1 MIKLTNL
8 LTEYNFKVSKDN
20 TYEWNDVN
28 DMHILYR
35 FNIDNN
41 PDKTQYKVIFEKR
54 KNGKYERMYMPEK
67 KGNVFKMTGENKA
80 FKINATVMDITLDFL
95 ENNKD
100 WQTLIIV
107 PLDFKRR
114 NLIKRFLDTN
124 IPEKY
129 FMEEEDD
136 TFTITRKP
144 YM

>member
-8 LTEYNFKVSKDN
+8 LTEYNLKVSKDN
-20 TYEWNDVN
+20 TYEWDDVN

-35 FNIDNN
+35 FNIDNDL
-41 PDKTQYKVIFEKR
+41 DKTQYKVIFEKR
-54 KNGKYERMYMPEK
+54 RNGKYERMYMPETR
-67 KGNVFKMTGENKA
+67 GNVFKMTGENKA
-80 FKINATVMDITLDFL
+80 FKINATVMAITLDFL

-100 WQTLIIV
+100 WLKLIIV
-107 PLDFKRR
+107 PLDSKRH
-114 NLIKRFLDTN
+114 NLVKRFLDTN

-136 TFTITRKP
+136 TFTITRKS